1 MMAGDA
7 ETRRIAVRILIAQAA
22 TTVGIAALFFA
33 FAGKIQALS
42 ALAGGMIG
50 LIANAWMTLTALPSS
65 RSPAGALGRLMIG
78 QMVKIGVTVVLLFVV
93 ARGHWASWPALILA
107 YVATLVVFWVVPA
120 LHLRA
125 RRPG

>member
-22 TTVGIAALFFA
+22 TTVGIAALFLA

-42 ALAGGMIG
+42 ALAGGAIG

-65 RSPAGALGRLMIG
+65 SSPAGALGRLMIG

-93 ARGHWASWPALILA
+93 ARGHWAHWPALILA